1 MSSNNASGKVVS
13 VDEQAFEDVER
24 ETVDEDSFTV
34 VAETPAFQA
43 TVNEETQAKV
53 DANHPEGIADADQER
68 IPGVTLAQEE
78 RIKAREAELDR
89 ISAQAELGEQDG
101 RAERARDVAA
111 ARSAEWNREF
121 DRRAASVDRSCSPD
135 RDAREV
141 LSREELG
148 AVNKQAGRLADELG
162 GWSRAAIS
170 RRLAQAVLD
179 GADITRAVLDV
190 KDELE
195 AAPGQVIPINRV
207 EDVDRGE
214 VSIDGRVRELWEPSS
229 AKIAQVGLL
238 EDETGRIK
246 FTSWEKSGMREV
258 AEDERVRVRGASK
271 NWYQGRVSIAF
282 TGWTH
287 LHFPERGRYWE

>member
-1 MSSNNASGKVVS
+1 MSSQNASQKVVS
-13 VDEQAFEDVER
+13 VDDQFGDGER
-24 ETVDEDSFTV
+24 ETVDEDGFTV

-43 TVNEETQAKV
+43 TVKEETQAKV
-53 DANHPEGIADADQER
+53 DANHPDGIADADQDR

-89 ISAQAELGEQDG
+89 ISAQAELSGQEG
-101 RAERARDVAA
+101 RAKRTRDVAA
-111 ARSAEWNREF
+111 ARCAEWRAEF
-121 DRRAASVDRSCSPD
+121 DRRAASVDRACRPD
-135 RDAREV
+135 HDVRER
-141 LSREELG
+141 LSQTELG
-148 AVNKQAGRLADELG
+148 AVNKQAARLADELD

-179 GADITRAVLDV
+179 GADISRAVLDV
-190 KDELE
+190 KAELE
-195 AAPGQVIPINRV
+195 AAPGQVIPINRI

-214 VSIDGRVRELWEPSS
+214 VSVEGTVSQLWEPSS

-246 FTSWEKSGMREV
+246 FTSWEKSGMSEV
-258 AEDERVRVRGASK
+258 AKGERVRVRGASK